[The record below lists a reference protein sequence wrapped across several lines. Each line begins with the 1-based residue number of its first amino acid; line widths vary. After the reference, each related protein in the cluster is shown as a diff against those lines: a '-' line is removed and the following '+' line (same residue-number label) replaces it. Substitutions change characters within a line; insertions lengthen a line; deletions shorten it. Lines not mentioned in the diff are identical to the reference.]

1 MCRIRWPRRWRRS
14 WSPTSRRREA
24 DGVSAAEILG
34 ESDPR
39 RFAATWA
46 RERGLVSDPPPKK
59 SRKGLWIGLAVGLVL
74 VFVALPALALISV
87 GSGSISTVHS
97 PQPVR
102 SLVIQSFV
110 GFKACHAERIALQ
123 AGLEVRKV
131 PKNRCNAVVIAQRP
145 LPGTLI
151 PYRQRK
157 RTTRETAAAGLD
169 ARSARLRRRRR
180 WHRNRRR
187 PSPASA
193 RAAARDPA
201 EPR

>member
-1 MCRIRWPRRWRRS
+1 MPAFIEECRYEWKRLGVPDS
-14 WSPTSRRREA
+14 MAEEMATELESDLAEA
-24 DGVSAAEILG
+24 ETDGISAAEILG

-59 SRKGLWIGLAVGLVL
+59 SRKGLWIGLAVGFVL
-74 VFVALPALALISV
+74 VFVALPALALIGV
-87 GSGSISTVHS
+87 GSGSISEVQS
-97 PQPVR
+97 PETVR

-110 GFKACHAERIALQ
+110 GFKACRAERIALQ

-131 PKNRCNAVVIAQRP
+131 PKNRCNAVVMAQRP

-157 RTTRETAAAGLD
+157 RTTLTL
-169 ARSARLRRRRR
+169 RLRG
-180 WHRNRRR
+180 
-187 PSPASA
+187 
-193 RAAARDPA
+193 
-201 EPR
+201 